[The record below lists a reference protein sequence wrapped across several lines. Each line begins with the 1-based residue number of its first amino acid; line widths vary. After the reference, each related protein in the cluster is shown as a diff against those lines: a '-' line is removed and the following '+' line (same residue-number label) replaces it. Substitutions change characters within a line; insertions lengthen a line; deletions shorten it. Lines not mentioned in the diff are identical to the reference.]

1 MNIPSLKILHLITGL
16 GTGGAEK
23 MLCSLVEKTGE
34 QADQHVVSLI
44 EGGNSAEWLQHR
56 NIPVTHLGM
65 IKGIPDPR
73 AIWRL
78 RKLIYQYR
86 PHVIQSWMY
95 HADLMATLTR
105 SLIGTS
111 SYKPR
116 LAWGIRCSDM
126 DLSRYGLGLGLVVR
140 VNARLSNTPDTIVVN
155 SKAGKK
161 AHIKLGYSE
170 KKMQV
175 IPNGIDTQR
184 FSPNAAMRQTMRAKL
199 EISDKI
205 PVLIHVARVDP
216 MKDHATLIAAV
227 QDFPGVVLLVGA
239 GTENLGDS
247 SSIRGLGRRDDIP
260 DLMAAADIL
269 VSSSAFGEGFPNVV
283 AEAMACG
290 IPAVVTDVGDSA
302 YIVKDTGI
310 VISPNSPQELSA
322 ALSFLTKEGRESLR
336 QRGRAARLRIES
348 EFSLTRAGMSF
359 LHMWQ
364 GLV

>member
-1 MNIPSLKILHLITGL
+1 MSTSSLKVLHLITGL

-23 MLCSLVEKTGE
+23 MLCSLVEKTGG

-44 EGGNSAEWLQHR
+44 EGGSSAEWLQQR
-56 NIPVTHLGM
+56 NVPVAHLGM
-65 IKGIPDPR
+65 KKGIPDPR
-73 AIWRL
+73 AVWRL
-78 RKLIYQYR
+78 RNLLYQYR
-86 PHVIQSWMY
+86 PDVVQSWMY

-105 SLIGTS
+105 GLMP
-111 SYKPR
+111 SYRPR

-126 DLSRYGLGLGLVVR
+126 DLSRYGRGLRLVVS
-140 VNARLSNTPDTIVVN
+140 VNARLSNTPDTIIVN

-161 AHIKLGYSE
+161 AHIKLGFSE

-184 FSPNAAMRQTMRAKL
+184 FLPNAAIRQKMRTKL
-199 EISDKI
+199 EISEKT

-216 MKDHATLIAAV
+216 MKDHSTLLAAA
-227 QDFPGVVLLVGA
+227 QDFPGIVLLIGA
-239 GTENLGDS
+239 GTENLGNS
-247 SSIRGLGRRDDIP
+247 TSIRGLGRRDDIP

-302 YIVKDTGI
+302 YIVKDTG
-310 VISPNSPQELSA
+310 VVVSPNSPQELSA
-322 ALSFLTKEGRESLR
+322 ALNFLIAEDRESL
-336 QRGRAARLRIES
+336 QKRGRAARLRIES
-348 EFSLTRAGMSF
+348 EFSLNRAGQSF

-364 GLV
+364 GLA

>member
-1 MNIPSLKILHLITGL
+1 MSIFPLKVLHVITGL

-23 MLCSLVEKTGE
+23 MLCSLVEKTEG
-34 QADQHVVSLI
+34 QADQRVVSLI
-44 EGGNSAEWLQHR
+44 EGGSSAEWLQRR
-56 NIPVTHLGM
+56 NVPVDHLGM

-78 RKLIYQYR
+78 RNLLYQYR
-86 PHVIQSWMY
+86 PHVVQSWMY
-95 HADLMATLTR
+95 HADLIATLTR
-105 SLIGTS
+105 GMMP

-126 DLSRYGLGLGLVVR
+126 DLSRYGRGLSLVVR
-140 VNARLSNTPDTIVVN
+140 TNARLSTTPDTIIVN

-161 AHIKLGYSE
+161 AHVKMGYNE

-175 IPNGIDTQR
+175 ILNGIDTQK
-184 FSPNAAMRQTMRAKL
+184 FLPNSTTRQTIRAKL
-199 EISDKI
+199 EISDKT

-216 MKDHATLIAAV
+216 MKDHATLLAATR
-227 QDFPGVVLLVGA
+227 DFPGIVLLVGA
-239 GTENLGDS
+239 GTESLGNT

-290 IPAVVTDVGDSA
+290 IPAIVTDVGDSA

-310 VISPNSPQELSA
+310 VVPPNLPQELSA
-322 ALSFLTKEGRESLR
+322 ALRFLIGEGRENLQ

-348 EFSLTRAGMSF
+348 EFSLTRAGQSF

>member
-1 MNIPSLKILHLITGL
+1 MSTSSLKVLHVITGL

-23 MLCSLVEKTGE
+23 MLCSLVEKTRD
-34 QADQHVVSLI
+34 QADQRVVSLI
-44 EGGNSAEWLQHR
+44 EGGGSAEWLQQH
-56 NIPVTHLGM
+56 NVPVGHLGM
-65 IKGIPDPR
+65 AKGMPDPR
-73 AIWRL
+73 AVWRL

-86 PHVIQSWMY
+86 PQVIQSWMY

-105 SLIGTS
+105 GLMS

-126 DLSRYGLGLGLVVR
+126 DLSRYGRGLSLVVKM
-140 VNARLSNTPDTIVVN
+140 NARLSTTPDTIIVN

-161 AHIKLGYSE
+161 AHVKLGYSE

-175 IPNGIDTQR
+175 IPNGIDTR
-184 FSPNAAMRQTMRAKL
+184 KFSPNAAMRKTMRARL
-199 EISDKI
+199 GISDKI

-216 MKDHATLIAAV
+216 MKDHAALLAAA
-227 QDFPGVVLLVGA
+227 QDFPGIVLLVGA
-239 GTENLGDS
+239 GTEALGNS
-247 SSIRGLGRRDDIP
+247 SSIRGLGRRDDVS

-269 VSSSAFGEGFPNVV
+269 VSSSSFGEGFPNVV

-310 VISPNSPQELSA
+310 VVPPNSPQELSA
-322 ALSFLTKEGRESLR
+322 ALRLLIEEGREALQ
-336 QRGRAARLRIES
+336 QRGHAARLRIEN
-348 EFSLTRAGMSF
+348 EFSLTRAGQSF